1 MSNMFLN
8 IVSTFKSDGIKQAT
22 SQLGAFGSAAGGLGS
37 TLGKVGAALAGF
49 GLASKAVKFTSES
62 IDSARDLERNMYS
75 LDTVFG
81 GMAPTMEK
89 FVKGAHQIG
98 LSQKD
103 AAKAS
108 TFLGSVLKQSG
119 FSMSDTTKQTQ
130 KLVSLGVDLATTYGY
145 DVSEAL
151 LGMTALFRGEY
162 DPIEKFGVAMKQS
175 EINSELAARGQN
187 SLTGAARRNA
197 EQIIRMELLYER
209 AADAM
214 GAFTGQSGN
223 LFVEQMK
230 LQAQFENMQAS
241 IGTQLLPVMVSL
253 TEALLPLIDFMG
265 PKLADAVNKSIPIL
279 QGFIAEIKN
288 INDATTFTGGT
299 IKVLLDVFGALFS
312 FIAQNF
318 GVLIAFTALIG
329 AATIAVN
336 LYTAA
341 VKFAWTPTTMLF
353 GAITILGTAFI
364 IGANAASNLLTELE
378 KNKLAAES
386 LNPELNATAYEVE
399 FIGGKMGFLAGATSN
414 ATKEA
419 RALRDELLIL
429 EASFV
434 GSGTV
439 YGGGKGLRHTMRD
452 EIKKKGAADAKASAS
467 VASAA
472 AAAQKAA
479 QEQAAR
485 EQLAAQ
491 QQAAREQ
498 LAAQEKAAREL
509 ADAQEKAWQIE
520 QDILQKRADAYESFA
535 DSVKS
540 IFGGI
545 KESILSSFSLPELG
559 NSVNSITKNIQ
570 KLLARTKDFARN
582 INSLSQQ
589 GLTND
594 LLQQVIAAGP
604 MQGGKL
610 AQALARGGTGFI
622 GQINQA
628 YSEFG
633 GLAGS
638 IAGVGTRTAFGNQQ
652 TINNYIEINGGLAT
666 GADVGRAVVNAIKDF
681 ERQSGAAWRA

>member
-8 IVSTFKSDGIKQAT
+8 IVSTFKGDGIKQAT
-22 SQLGAFGSAAGGLGS
+22 SDLGAFGKQAGNLGS

-49 GLASKAVKFTSES
+49 GLAAKAVKFTSES

-75 LDTVFG
+75 LDTVFE

-89 FVKGAHQIG
+89 FVKGAHEIG

-119 FSMSDTTKQTQ
+119 FSMADTTKQTQ
-130 KLVSLGVDLATTYGY
+130 KLVGLGVDLATTYGY

-175 EINSELAARGQN
+175 EINAELAARGQN
-187 SLTGAARRNA
+187 NLSPALRRNA
-197 EQIIRMELLYER
+197 EQIVRMELLYER
-209 AADAM
+209 AADAI

-265 PKLADAVNKSIPIL
+265 PKLAQAVNDSIPIL

-299 IKVLLDVFGALFS
+299 IKVLTDIFGAFFS
-312 FIAQNF
+312 FITQNF
-318 GVLIAFTALIG
+318 GVLLAFTALIG
-329 AATIAVN
+329 GVTTALN
-336 LYTAA
+336 LYTIAA
-341 VKFAWTPTTMLF
+341 TFAAANPIAA
-353 GAITILGTAFI
+353 AILILGSAFI
-364 IGANAASNLLTELE
+364 IGANAASNLTTELE
-378 KNKLAAES
+378 KNKLAADS

-399 FIGGKMGFLAGATSN
+399 FVGGKMGILAGATSN
-414 ATKEA
+414 ATRET
-419 RALRDELLIL
+419 RRLRDELLL
-429 EASFV
+429 LQTVQGLS
-434 GSGTV
+434 V
-439 YGGGKGLRHTMRD
+439 YGGGKDLRSAMAADNR
-452 EIKKKGAADAKASAS
+452 KKGSAAAQ
-467 VASAA
+467 A
-472 AAAQKAA
+472 AAAQNAAVAASAKAA
-479 QEQAAR
+479 QQQAAR
-485 EQLAAQ
+485 EQLVAQ

-498 LAAQEKAAREL
+498 LAAQEQAAREL
-509 ADAQEKAWQIE
+509 ADAQEQAFRTE
-520 QDILQKRADAYESFA
+520 EERLRKRADAYDSFS

-545 KESILSSFSLPELG
+545 KESILSAFSLPDLG
-559 NSVNSITKNIQ
+559 NSVGSITRNIK
-570 KLLARTKDFARN
+570 KLLEQTKNFARN

-604 MQGGKL
+604 MQGGRL
-610 AQALARGGTGFI
+610 AASLAGAGAGFI
-622 GQINQA
+622 GQLNQA
-628 YSEFG
+628 YGEFG
-633 GLAGS
+633 GIASG
-638 IAGVGTRTAFGNQQ
+638 IAGVGTTAAFANREV
-652 TINNYIEINGGLAT
+652 INNYYQIEVSGG
-666 GADVGRAVVNAIKDF
+666 VGSGPTIGKAIVDAIKSY
-681 ERQSGAAWRA
+681 ERTSGAVWQGA